1 MICRITDSA
10 IDMDELTDS
19 LDSPELGGLCTFV
32 GKVRN
37 HSAGQ
42 GVTHLEYHAYPA
54 MAEKKMRQ
62 VADEIEERFGVAHLA
77 MAHRVGTLAI
87 GDIAV
92 GIAAAS
98 AHRDA
103 AFKACRYAIR
113 PHQADRADMEEGIRR
128 RRRGMGRGLRG
139 GRGNSGTSESAKR
152 ARLTFFPLKLEFT
165 SSSNE
170 SRRPAAAFDVFDV
183 FLFKHI

>member
-1 MICRITDSA
+1 MICRITDTP
-10 IDMDELTDS
+10 IDMDELADS

-62 VADEIEERFGVAHLA
+62 VAEEIEERFGVTHLA
-77 MAHRVGTLAI
+77 IAHRVGTLAI
-87 GDIAV
+87 GEVAV

-103 AFKACRYAIR
+103 AFKACRYAI
-113 PHQADRADMEEGIRR
+113 DRIKQIVPIWKKEYGEDGVAWVEGCAVDAETAEPSKAQKFR
-128 RRRGMGRGLRG
+128 
-139 GRGNSGTSESAKR
+139 
-152 ARLTFFPLKLEFT
+152 
-165 SSSNE
+165 
-170 SRRPAAAFDVFDV
+170 V
-183 FLFKHI
+183 